1 MSGSTKDRPEEDVE
15 IGATASPAV
24 GALGATS
31 DFFDAATIGKVVS
44 EEIKVVGAREG
55 DEVLSTE

>member
-1 MSGSTKDRPEEDVE
+1 MTLPEDVE
-15 IGATASPAV
+15 IGTTTSPTV

-31 DFFDAATIGKVVS
+31 DVIDDATIGKVVS
-44 EEIKVVGAREG
+44 EEIKVVGAREE